1 LVFAGKYLAKR
12 RTLADY
18 NIQKESTLHLV
29 LNSCCYDLRNP
40 LKLEDFKLKD
50 KIQKGVNLICLCLR
64 CLEENDENF
73 KFVFP
78 LELELNKLI
87 GFVNFKKLNL
97 KCPVCGTEYNIIK
110 EGKGKKP
117 LYSIYVIDIIFCQCE
132 FNYDNDILWEDWKT
146 DNKEE
151 YIKSSIVKVDD
162 LLEQIR
168 DRKNIGF
175 DFVPFI
181 YIQNFNFILI
191 LKKIFDN

>member
-1 LVFAGKYLAKR
+1 M
-12 RTLADY
+12 
-18 NIQKESTLHLV
+18 
-29 LNSCCYDLRNP
+29 
-40 LKLEDFKLKD
+40 
-50 KIQKGVNLICLCLR
+50 
-64 CLEENDENF
+64 
-73 KFVFP
+73 
-78 LELELNKLI
+78 
-87 GFVNFKKLNL
+87 NFKKLNF

-117 LYSIYVIDIIFCQCE
+117 LCSIYVIDIIFYQCKC
-132 FNYDNDILWEDWKT
+132 NYDNDILSEDWKT

-181 YIQNFNFILI
+181 YIQNFGFALT